1 MDVTLMLFWSLL
13 TIGVLTIIF
22 SNSIARYIT
31 TQKLK
36 KLEAEQNVKKP
47 EAKKTKEKKTKEA
60 ELEEQK
66 YLQKNFDSTFEY
78 KNDIIV
84 KYLELG
90 KDFLSNV
97 NVDTKSIQ
105 LKVDNLIKVF
115 SVSDVI
121 TEKQDINTATRGV
134 IFFLGTLEEFK
145 KVYLTNEKIGKLDT
159 NSTTNSISK
168 LEENVD
174 SAIST
179 IDAIYDEIATKNNTV
194 FIKQTE
200 AVTETINALNNK
212 KTE

>member
-1 MDVTLMLFWSLL
+1 MLS
-13 TIGVLTIIF
+13 
-22 SNSIARYIT
+22 
-31 TQKLK
+31 
-36 KLEAEQNVKKP
+36 
-47 EAKKTKEKKTKEA
+47 
-60 ELEEQK
+60 
-66 YLQKNFDSTFEY
+66 
-78 KNDIIV
+78 
-84 KYLELG
+84 
-90 KDFLSNV
+90 
-97 NVDTKSIQ
+97 
-105 LKVDNLIKVF
+105 
-115 SVSDVI
+115 
-121 TEKQDINTATRGV
+121 
-134 IFFLGTLEEFK
+134 FFLGTLEEFK